1 MKRSLKTFK
10 EFIAEIYKKP
20 VGLADK
26 EIAKTCEKC
35 RYSKPT
41 TNSNQQK

>member
-10 EFIAEIYKKP
+10 EFIAEIYPKP
-20 VGLADK
+20 VVIADK
-26 EIAKTCEKC
+26 ALDKTCEKC